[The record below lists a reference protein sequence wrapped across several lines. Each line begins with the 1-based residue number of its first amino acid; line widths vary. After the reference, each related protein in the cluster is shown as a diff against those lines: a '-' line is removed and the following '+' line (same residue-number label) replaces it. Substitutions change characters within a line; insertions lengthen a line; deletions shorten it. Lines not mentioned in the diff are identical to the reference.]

1 MCRAS
6 GCRPRNADRA
16 KGSIVHRAL
25 LFALAALVIA
35 GDLSTAAGQEIPAGS
50 GHRAIV
56 TLTEGTNLAA
66 TVSPDGGRIVMDLQG
81 VLWGLPSSGGT
92 ARRLTDDLAD
102 PALPDWSPDGGT
114 VAFQSY
120 RDGNFHIWTMRPDG
134 SGIQQLTSGP
144 YDDREP
150 AFSPDGRR
158 LAFSSDRAGSY
169 DIWVLDIASGRLDRW
184 TDDPDEESQ
193 PTWSPDGNEIAFVRG
208 QAEGPPERI
217 GQSVTLTAR
226 SIEATSADATTRTLV
241 AEDEGTI
248 AAPSWS
254 PDGTRVAY
262 TLSTET
268 SSILKISGR
277 AVTDNEDVIPFPAEW
292 ISADELI
299 YSADGKIRRRD
310 LTSGMVRDIPF
321 AARIDLD
328 RPAYRGKR
336 YDFDSARRRP
346 VRGIAS
352 PVLSPEGPRIVFG
365 ALNDLWVMRIGER
378 PRRLTDDRYLE
389 AEPAWSPDG
398 RFLAYSSDRAGSMDL
413 YVRDMGTGSTRRL
426 TSEPGAE
433 AAASW
438 SPDGGRIAYQ
448 DNVGT
453 TFSIDVA
460 TGAVRELIP
469 AAWEPGTPTWGP
481 DGTTVAIAALKP
493 FSLRFREGTSQILT
507 VSPATGEQRWV
518 DPIPFASLSNRVNSG
533 PVWSPDGR
541 AMAFTIGSRLW
552 VMPVDASGQPTG
564 PPRRLTDEVAES
576 PSWSAGSREILYQSN
591 GRLRLISAAGG
602 AARTVPVDLR
612 WRRAKAPRRQV
623 VHAGR
628 LWDGVSHDVR
638 RNVDIVLRD
647 NRIVSIVPHRK
658 RRKGRVVDASRLTV
672 IPGLWDAHVH
682 QELDRSFLGGRSP
695 LQQLAFGV
703 TSTLSVG
710 DPVYLALEDR
720 ESLASGVRTG
730 PRFFATGEGLDGSRI
745 YYDFFR
751 PIATAAEFERELSR
765 VGALDFDVLKTYV
778 RLPNSYQAH
787 AIAFGHR
794 LGLPSW
800 SHYWYPAMAFGMDG
814 TSHVSATQ
822 RLGFSRTQSVAGI
835 SYSDIERLAAGAKM
849 SMTTTLDGETL
860 LAREPGLVDDP
871 RVMALYTPW
880 QLDTLREA
888 IAEATTT
895 DQTEAR
901 LGLAREVD
909 VLRRIVRRGGYVL
922 SGTDVPLG
930 DIVGIDTQLQLR
942 SMVWGG
948 MTPYEALRT
957 ATAVPPAMLG
967 ISRDLGTV
975 RPGRLADLA
984 FVAGNPLR
992 RIEDAANVR
1001 MVMTDGRLH
1010 TVPSMLA
1017 PYAR

>member
-1 MCRAS
+1 MRRAS
-6 GCRPRNADRA
+6 GCRPRNGNSPRP
-16 KGSIVHRAL
+16 SVVYRAL
-25 LFALAALVIA
+25 AVAIVLVLA
-35 GDLSTAAGQEIPAGS
+35 GDWATSAGQEVPAGS
-50 GHRAIV
+50 GHRASV

-66 TVSPDGGRIVMDLQG
+66 TVSPDGDRIVMDLQG

-120 RDGNFHIWTMRPDG
+120 RAGNFHIWTMRPDG
-134 SGIQQLTSGP
+134 SDVRQLTSGP

-150 AFSPDGRR
+150 AYSPDGER

-169 DIWVLDIASGRLDRW
+169 DIWVLDIGSGNLERW

-193 PTWSPDGNEIAFVRG
+193 PTWSPEGDEIAFVRG
-208 QAEGPPERI
+208 RAEEAPERI
-217 GQSVTLTAR
+217 GQSVTLTSS
-226 SIEATSADATTRTLV
+226 SIEARSGDGTTRTV
-241 AEDEGTI
+241 VTEDEGTI

-268 SSILKISGR
+268 TSILKVSGR
-277 AVTDNEDVIPFPAEW
+277 AVAEDEDVFPFPAEW
-292 ISADELI
+292 VSDDELV

-310 LTSGMVRDIPF
+310 LSSGVVRDIPF
-321 AARIDLD
+321 SARIDLD

-336 YDFDSARRRP
+336 YDFDSTRKRP

-352 PVLSPEGPRIVFG
+352 PVLSPDGRRIVFG

-378 PRRLTDDRYLE
+378 PRRLTDDGYLE
-389 AEPAWSPDG
+389 ADPAWSSDG

-413 YVRDMGTGSTRRL
+413 YLRDMATGSTRRL
-426 TSEPGAE
+426 TSGPGAE
-433 AAASW
+433 AAPSW
-438 SPDGGRIAYQ
+438 SPDGSRLAYQ

-453 TFSIDVA
+453 TFTVDVA
-460 TGAVRELIP
+460 TGGVREIIP
-469 AAWEPGTPTWGP
+469 AAWEPSTPAWGP
-481 DGTTVAIAALKP
+481 NGDTVAIAALKP

-507 VSPATGEQRWV
+507 VSVATGEQRWV

-541 AMAFTIGSRLW
+541 MMTFIVASRLW
-552 VMPVDASGQPTG
+552 VMPVDAGGQPTA

-576 PSWSAGSREILYQSN
+576 PSWGAGSREILYQSN
-591 GRLRLISAAGG
+591 GRLRLVSAAGG
-602 AARTVPVDLR
+602 SPRTVPVDLG
-612 WRRAKAPRRQV
+612 WRRAEAPRRQV
-623 VHAGR
+623 IHAAR

-638 RNVDIVLRD
+638 RNVDIILRD
-647 NRIVSIVPHRK
+647 NRIVRVAPHRE
-658 RRKGRVVDASRLTV
+658 GRPGRLIDASQLTV
-672 IPGLWDAHVH
+672 IPGLWDTHVH

-703 TSTLSVG
+703 TSTVSVG

-720 ESLASGVRTG
+720 EALASGERTG

-751 PIATAAEFERELSR
+751 PITTTAELERELSR
-765 VGALDFDVLKTYV
+765 VGPLDFDVLKTYV
-778 RLPNSYQAH
+778 RLPNSYQAR
-787 AIAFGHR
+787 AIEFGHR

-822 RLGFSRTQSVAGI
+822 RLGFSRTQSVAGV
-835 SYSDIERLAAGAKM
+835 SYSDIDRLAAGSKM

-860 LAREPGLVDDP
+860 LAEDPGLADDP
-871 RVMALYTPW
+871 RVTGLYTPW

-888 IAEATTT
+888 VEEATTT
-895 DQTEAR
+895 DQTDAR
-901 LGLAREVD
+901 VGLAREVD

-957 ATAVPPAMLG
+957 ATAVPAAMLG

-984 FVAGNPLR
+984 FVEGNPLR

-1001 MVMTDGRLH
+1001 MVMTDGRAH
-1010 TVPSMLA
+1010 TVPGLLA

>member
-1 MCRAS
+1 MRT
-6 GCRPRNADRA
+6 
-16 KGSIVHRAL
+16 VHRAL
-25 LFALAALVIA
+25 LVAIVAFMLVGA
-35 GDLSTAAGQEIPAGS
+35 WSSAWGQEIPAGS
-50 GHRAIV
+50 GHRASV
-56 TLTEGTNLAA
+56 TVTEGTNLAA
-66 TVSPDGGRIVMDLQG
+66 TVSPDGDRIVMDLQG
-81 VLWGLPSSGGT
+81 VLWGLPASGGT

-102 PALPDWSPDGGT
+102 PALPDWSPNGDT

-134 SGIQQLTSGP
+134 SGIRQRTFGP

-150 AFSPDGRR
+150 AFSPDGTR

-169 DIWVLDIASGRLDRW
+169 DIWVLDIGSGRLQRW

-193 PTWSPDGNEIAFVRG
+193 PTWSSDGNEIAFVKAR
-208 QAEGPPERI
+208 AEEPPERI
-217 GQSVTLTAR
+217 GQSVTLTADT
-226 SIEATSADATTRTLV
+226 IEAVSADGTPRTLV
-241 AEDEGTI
+241 TEEEGTI

-254 PDGTRVAY
+254 PDGARVAY

-268 SSILKISGR
+268 SSILKISGE
-277 AVTDNEDVIPFPAEW
+277 AVAENEDVFPFPAEW
-292 ISADELI
+292 VSEEELV

-310 LTSGMVRDIPF
+310 LTTGTVRNVPF
-321 AARIDLD
+321 TARFDLD

-336 YDFDSARRRP
+336 YDFDSTRSRP
-346 VRGIAS
+346 VKGIAS
-352 PVLSPEGPRIVFG
+352 PVLSPDGRRIAFG
-365 ALNDLWVMRIGER
+365 ALNDLWVMRIGAR
-378 PRRLTDDRYLE
+378 PHRLTDDGYLE
-389 AEPAWSPDG
+389 ADPAWSPDG
-398 RFLAYSSDRAGSMDL
+398 RFLAYSSDRAGSIDL
-413 YVRDMGTGSTRRL
+413 YLREMQTGSTRRL
-426 TSEPGAE
+426 TSDPGAE

-438 SPDGGRIAYQ
+438 SPDGTQIAYQ

-453 TFSIDVA
+453 TFSVDVA
-460 TGAVRELIP
+460 TGGVRELVP
-469 AAWEPGTPTWGP
+469 AVWEPGTPTWGP
-481 DGTTVAIAALKP
+481 DGATVALAALKP

-507 VSPATGEQRWV
+507 VSATTREQRWV
-518 DPIPFASLSNRVNSG
+518 DPAPFASLSNRVNSG

-541 AMAFTIGSRLW
+541 TMAFIIASRLW
-552 VMPVDASGQPTG
+552 VMPVDASGRSTG
-564 PPRRLTDEVAES
+564 PPRRLTDDVAES
-576 PSWSAGSREILYQSN
+576 PSWGAGSRKILYQSN
-591 GRLRLISAAGG
+591 GRLRLVPAAGG
-602 AARTVPVDLR
+602 PARTIPVDLR
-612 WRRAKAPRRQV
+612 WRRAEAPRRQV
-623 VHAGR
+623 IHAGR
-628 LWDGVSHDVR
+628 LWDGVSHDIR

-647 NRIVSIVPHRK
+647 NRIVRVTRH
-658 RRKGRVVDASRLTV
+658 RKGRRGRVIDASRLTV
-672 IPGLWDAHVH
+672 IPGLWDSHVH
-682 QELDRSFLGGRSP
+682 QELDRSFLGARSP

-720 ESLASGVRTG
+720 EALASGDRTG

-751 PIATAAEFERELSR
+751 PITSVPELERELSR
-765 VGALDFDVLKTYV
+765 VGALDYDVLKTYV
-778 RLPNSYQAH
+778 RLPNSDQAR
-787 AIAFGHR
+787 AIDFGHR

-822 RLGFSRTQSVAGI
+822 RLGFSRTQSVAAI
-835 SYSDIERLAAGAKM
+835 SYSDIDRLAAGSKM

-860 LAREPGLVDDP
+860 LAKDPEVASDP
-871 RVMALYTPW
+871 RVTGLYTPW

-888 IAEATTT
+888 IEEATTT
-895 DQTEAR
+895 DQTDAR
-901 LGLAREVD
+901 VVLAREVD

-967 ISRDLGTV
+967 ISRHLGTV
-975 RPGRLADLA
+975 RPGRLADLV
-984 FVAGNPLR
+984 FVEGNPLR
-992 RIEDAANVR
+992 RIEDAANVQ
-1001 MVMTDGRLH
+1001 MVITDGRLH
-1010 TVPSMLA
+1010 TVPSLLA
-1017 PYAR
+1017 PYRPE